1 MTGPNQDQREIWRLD
16 PQDEGAPYRP
26 NLGLPGGVNSELYPL
41 VVASNAAHKQIP
53 LQEGHPLSARG
64 TPDTDTSEWGVSET
78 IFVYDTEVFPFY
90 RAERYHQFHPNTVI
104 QRVVPESYLVTARN
118 LQAALGLIDATGCP
132 DNLGTVLRTAPA
144 CYGGAP
150 HCDGMLL
157 PVPSCMCSAGA
168 TRTPPPPPPRPSSAG
183 GWTTQPSTLC

>member
-1 MTGPNQDQREIWRLD
+1 MSQ
-16 PQDEGAPYRP
+16 
-26 NLGLPGGVNSELYPL
+26 
-41 VVASNAAHKQIP
+41 
-53 LQEGHPLSARG
+53 
-64 TPDTDTSEWGVSET
+64 WGVSET

-104 QRVVPESYLVTARN
+104 RRVVPESYLVTARN

-132 DNLGTVLRTAPA
+132 DNMGTVLRTAPA

-168 TRTPPPPPPRPSSAG
+168 TRAPPPRPFSAG
-183 GWTTQPSTLC
+183 GWATQPSTLC